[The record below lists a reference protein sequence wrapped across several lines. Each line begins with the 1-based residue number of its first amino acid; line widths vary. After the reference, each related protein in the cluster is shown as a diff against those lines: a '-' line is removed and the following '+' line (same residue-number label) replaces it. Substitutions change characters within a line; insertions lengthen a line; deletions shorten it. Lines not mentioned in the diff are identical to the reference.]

1 MQEILRNNVC
11 EKGYWNV
18 MYFLLI
24 HLISISFLSYAV
36 KFIEMIIIFGNYV
49 VVTDDYLTECRVL
62 YDALHDSSFHT
73 FAYFRKL
80 YFQYYIVCVIFLLD
94 HLVSADMKINTY
106 FVI

>member
-36 KFIEMIIIFGNYV
+36 KFIEMIIIFGKYV
-49 VVTDDYLTECRVL
+49 VLSNDCLTECRVL
-62 YDALHDSSFHT
+62 
-73 FAYFRKL
+73 
-80 YFQYYIVCVIFLLD
+80 
-94 HLVSADMKINTY
+94 
-106 FVI
+106 